1 LIVLTDHGKHKVEFS
16 LTGVPVISRFVAR
29 DAEMQRLE
37 QLLIDTSEALSRRKV
52 AVVHGMGGIGKTQL
66 VVEFARRLGSRFSGV
81 FWLDGSSAASV
92 KQSFVDMAQRLPRPE
107 LTANGIEVLKQAVID
122 EDAAVRECLHW
133 LSLSSN
139 CRWLLIFDNVD
150 RDHHNQSD
158 TQAYNVQAYFPPADH
173 GSIVITSRLAGLQT
187 HGAGLEVG
195 TVGEEQARSILENN
209 AGRTIEGKLEVVC
222 TKL

>member
-1 LIVLTDHGKHKVEFS
+1 M
-16 LTGVPVISRFVAR
+16 GVPVISRYVAR

-37 QLLIDTSEALSRRKV
+37 ELLLDSSDALSRRKV

-66 VVEFARRLGSRFSGV
+66 AVEFARRHGSRFSGV
-81 FWLDGSSAASV
+81 FWLDGSSVVSV
-92 KQSFVDMAQRLPRPE
+92 KQSFVDVAQRLPRSE
-107 LTANGIEVLKQAVID
+107 LTANGVELLSQAIID
-122 EDAAVRECLHW
+122 KDAAVRECLHW

-139 CRWLLIFDNVD
+139 RRWLLILDNVD
-150 RDHHNQSD
+150 RDHYDQSD
-158 TQAYNVQAYFPPADH
+158 TQAYSVEAYFPPADH

-187 HGAGLEVG
+187 YGAGLELG

-222 TKL
+222 TRPYL